1 MKIWQNFKKFHFN
14 KSLNKGLVSRSKQV
28 SSKSLSFE
36 TAKSIAFLFN
46 AEDPEVISGVEKYAE
61 SLQKKG
67 KKTFLLGL
75 NAASKDLLDIS
86 FPCLNKKNIDWVGR
100 PIGTLID
107 EWFNQPVDVVIHV
120 SAQRNELLE
129 YITALTPAGLR
140 IGPATDNTS
149 CYDLMLDVPAD
160 TTPQTFFKQ
169 MENLLG
175 KIQVRNESTLL

>member
-1 MKIWQNFKKFHFN
+1 MKIWQNFKNYHFN
-14 KSLNKGLVSRSKQV
+14 KGLDKGLISRLKRV
-28 SSKSLSFE
+28 NSKSLSFA

-46 AEDPEVISGVEKYAE
+46 AEDPDVISGIEKYVE
-61 SLQKKG
+61 SLRKKG
-67 KKTFLLGL
+67 KETFILGL
-75 NAASKDLLDIS
+75 NAASKDLLDTS

-100 PIGTLID
+100 PIGTLVD
-107 EWFNQPVDVVIHV
+107 EWLIRPVDVVIHV
-120 SAQRNELLE
+120 SAQRNAILE
-129 YITALTPAGLR
+129 YLTALTPAGLR
-140 IGPATDNTS
+140 VGPATDNTH

>member
-1 MKIWQNFKKFHFN
+1 MKIWQNFKKFHFD
-14 KSLNKGLVSRSKQV
+14 KSLNKGLVARLKQD
-28 SSKSLSFE
+28 SSKSLSFA

-75 NAASKDLLDIS
+75 NAASKDLLDTS

-100 PIGTLID
+100 PIGILID

-120 SAQRNELLE
+120 SAQKNELLE

>member
-1 MKIWQNFKKFHFN
+1 MKIWQNFKNFHFN

-28 SSKSLSFE
+28 SSKTLSFA
-36 TAKSIAFLFN
+36 TAKYIAFLFN

-61 SLQKKG
+61 SLQKQG

-107 EWFNQPVDVVIHV
+107 EWFNLPVDVVIHV